1 MEGRLRSANIPN
13 GIRFICFQKSKYKFL
28 IYIIDDWGRK
38 RNTKSDGLYQE
49 LFMPTLNQTDMKKSK
64 KYSNDNFCKPTESS
78 QDYNKIVEKK
88 TLATIL
94 I

>member
-1 MEGRLRSANIPN
+1 MRSTNIPN
-13 GIRFICFQKSKYKFL
+13 GIRFICFQKSTYEFL
-28 IYIIDDWGRK
+28 IYIINDWCRK
-38 RNTKSDGLYQE
+38 RDTKSDGLYQE
-49 LFMPTLNQTDMKKSK
+49 LFMPTLNQTDLKESK
-64 KYSNDNFCKPTESS
+64 KYSNDSLCKPTEYS

>member
-1 MEGRLRSANIPN
+1 MEGRMRSANIPN
-13 GIRFICFQKSKYKFL
+13 GIRFICYEFL
-28 IYIIDDWGRK
+28 IYIINDWCRK
-38 RNTKSDGLYQE
+38 RNTKSDGFYQE

-64 KYSNDNFCKPTESS
+64 KYSNDNFCKLTESS
-78 QDYNKIVEKK
+78 QDDNKIVENK